1 MRRQALSLLVE
12 NNPGVTSRISGLFS
26 RRGYNIDSFS
36 SGVTADPKYTRITIV
51 ASGDE
56 LILDQIEKQL
66 LKLED
71 VLDIKKLEPGFSV
84 TRELILVKIRA
95 KDTERQPIMNVTEIF
110 HGKIVDVTND
120 SMVIQLV
127 GHQDKLDAFLDL
139 LDGYE
144 ILELARTGITGLTRG
159 SSDVRFWI
167 SYGYLLKIFFYI
179 RVYIFRRTMICQK
192 QEFFIRK
199 IVTFH
204 YWMERQSQSS
214 AMAARDMHMH

>member
-120 SMVIQLV
+120 SMVIQMV
-127 GHQDKLDAFLDL
+127 GHQDNLDAFLDL

-159 SSDVRFWI
+159 SSDVRF
-167 SYGYLLKIFFYI
+167 L
-179 RVYIFRRTMICQK
+179 
-192 QEFFIRK
+192 
-199 IVTFH
+199 
-204 YWMERQSQSS
+204 
-214 AMAARDMHMH
+214 D

>member
-110 HGKIVDVTND
+110 HGKIVDVAND
-120 SMVIQLV
+120 FLVFLLV

-159 SSDVRFWI
+159 SSDVRF
-167 SYGYLLKIFFYI
+167 L
-179 RVYIFRRTMICQK
+179 
-192 QEFFIRK
+192 
-199 IVTFH
+199 
-204 YWMERQSQSS
+204 
-214 AMAARDMHMH
+214 D